1 MLTHGAQIRLRKAL
15 DRPRRLVDLG
25 RIAAAH
31 PLSSNANLARIAVF
45 QEKTEIKDRIF
56 AVYKIL
62 ILVAKLWTPSNSHPF
77 NTLHSDLDHRRKVT
91 EAFSFTRNLF
101 YTFHEPAFLIYAIFE
116 YS

>member
-91 EAFSFTRNLF
+91 AAFSYKRNLF
-101 YTFHEPAFLIYAIFE
+101 SPLIKHYF
-116 YS
+116 